1 MTRLLSFEGRL
12 LGIIR
17 PTTAQ
22 VLGSLTLALVLLIS
36 VQSHQLLSRIGITQ
50 QVIKSSGGAINLH
63 LDAFL
68 RSSVTAQIALVTFW
82 AIVGLV
88 AYLICW
94 GTYNVFIEARNEVTL
109 NTTYTNRGHWKGPY
123 QTLALKAVSGIGLAV
138 ILMTLWPG
146 FSVWAALSSHAI
158 AQPVI
163 SNLLLLLA
171 AVFGLALQLYAV
183 LAFVQLTF
191 TPWYRP
197 EAFT

>member
-12 LGIIR
+12 LGVIR
-17 PTTAQ
+17 PTFAQ
-22 VLGSLTLALVLLIS
+22 VLGSVALSLVLLIT
-36 VQSHQLLSRIGITQ
+36 VQSHRLLSRIGITP
-50 QVIKSSGGAINLH
+50 QVIRSSDGQINLH

-68 RSSVTAQIALVTFW
+68 RSNVTGQVALVTFW
-82 AIVGLV
+82 AIVGLL

-94 GTYNVFIEARNEVTL
+94 GVYNVFIEARNEVTL

-123 QTLALKAVSGIGLAV
+123 ETLALKAVAGIGLAAV
-138 ILMTLWPG
+138 LMTLWPG

-158 AQPVI
+158 AQPVL
-163 SNLLLLLA
+163 SNIAFLLIGVLC
-171 AVFGLALQLYAV
+171 FALQLYAV
-183 LAFVQLTF
+183 LAFIQLTF